1 MHDKSFIT
9 IGLHHKKYQK
19 GYEKTEEW
27 RLNLKEIW
35 VLKTKSLNHCQG
47 TKHVRLIQS
56 KESYLNCL
64 DSSIACTSLIKIFN
78 SNKTPT
84 TFNDTILSSSF
95 QQAIWLSL
103 FFIKKSLFFFKYR
116 RSVWSFW
123 HWHSIANIVCV
134 CVYLYVWNW
143 GRDFIAK

>member
-9 IGLHHKKYQK
+9 IALNHKKYQK

-35 VLKTKSLNHCQG
+35 VLKTKSLDHCQG
-47 TKHVRLIQS
+47 TKRLIQS

-78 SNKTPT
+78 SNKTLT
-84 TFNDTILSSSF
+84 TFNDTTLRHFNKLFGWSFSSSKTHCSS
-95 QQAIWLSL
+95 LSTGGL
-103 FFIKKSLFFFKYR
+103 FGVFGIGTVL
-116 RSVWSFW
+116 
-123 HWHSIANIVCV
+123 
-134 CVYLYVWNW
+134 
-143 GRDFIAK
+143 

>member
-27 RLNLKEIW
+27 RLHLKEIW

-78 SNKTPT
+78 SNKTLT
-84 TFNDTILSSSF
+84 TFNDTTLHHFNKLFGWSFSSSKSHCSS
-95 QQAIWLSL
+95 LSTGGL
-103 FFIKKSLFFFKYR
+103 FGVFGTGTVLQILCVY
-116 RSVWSFW
+116 
-123 HWHSIANIVCV
+123 VCV
-134 CVYLYVWNW
+134 CMCEI
-143 GRDFIAK
+143 GGGIS